1 MPACIAESVTL
12 TAGSVT
18 LSARATAPAG
28 DPRATVLALPGGGY
42 RAWYWDHPLDPGAS
56 LLSLGAM
63 LGFRVIAVDRP
74 GYGASADITADQQTV
89 AAQAAL
95 LNELAAR
102 VCDAGDSGAGLFL
115 AGHSLGAIVAL
126 EMATRAPSY
135 PLLGVAVSGVPIRYP
150 DYMIAGMAGRPT
162 DGTHPPDTTVEA
174 LAMTFYGP
182 EGTFDPKVLD
192 LDIEQHAPVP
202 VPEFLD
208 ARDYPRSFPVV
219 APSVRAPVQ
228 YVIAQHEASSVGG
241 PETLRE
247 AVGRLSG
254 SRRVD
259 AWEQAAAGHNISLH
273 RVARS
278 YHLRVLAFFEECL
291 ATR

>member
-1 MPACIAESVTL
+1 MPPPAAEPVTL
-12 TAGSVT
+12 TVGSVA
-18 LSARATAPAG
+18 LSARAAAPAG
-28 DPRATVLALPGGGY
+28 EPRATVLALPGGGY

-56 LLSLGAM
+56 LLTLGAM

-74 GYGASADITADQQTV
+74 GYGASAQIAGDRQAVT
-89 AAQAAL
+89 AQAAL
-95 LNELAAR
+95 LNELAAQ
-102 VCDAGDSGAGLFL
+102 VCQAGDGLFL

-126 EMATRAPSY
+126 EMAARTPAY

-150 DYMIAGMAGRPT
+150 DYMVAGMASRPT
-162 DGTHPPDTTVEA
+162 DGTHLPDATVEA

-182 EGTFDPKVLD
+182 DGTFDPKVLD
-192 LDIEQHAPVP
+192 LDIERQAPVP

-208 ARDYPRSFPVV
+208 ARDYPRSFPAV
-219 APSVRAPVQ
+219 APGVRAPVQ

-247 AVGRLSG
+247 AVERLSG

>member
-1 MPACIAESVTL
+1 MPLTAESVTL
-12 TAGSVT
+12 TVGSVA
-18 LSARATAPAG
+18 LSGRAAAPAG
-28 DPRATVLALPGGGY
+28 EPRATVLALPGGGY
-42 RAWYWDHPLDPGAS
+42 RAWYWDHPLDPDAS

-74 GYGASADITADQQTV
+74 GYGASADIAGDRQTV

-102 VCDAGDSGAGLFL
+102 VCDAGDAGAGVFL

-126 EMATRAPSY
+126 EMAAPAPAY

-150 DYMIAGMAGRPT
+150 DYMIVGMASRPA
-162 DGTHPPDTTVEA
+162 DGTHLPDTTVEA

-182 EGTFDPKVLD
+182 DGTFDPKILD
-192 LDIEQHAPVP
+192 LDIGQQAPVP
-202 VPEFLD
+202 VPEFRD
-208 ARDYPRSFPVV
+208 ARDYPRSFPKV
-219 APSVRAPVQ
+219 APSVLAPVQ
-228 YVIAQHEASSVGG
+228 YVIAQHEASSAGG

-247 AVGRLSG
+247 AVGQLCG
-254 SRRVD
+254 SPRVD

-291 ATR
+291 AAR